1 VGGVQVG
8 ESYNRAY
15 KVVVKVQQLV
25 EMEEVIEYKTTDVEE
40 RKAMIRSIWTKRL
53 RGCQRNVEVW
63 QDMLAIHSMVIPP
76 IEDVDN
82 WLRFSSLCRKSGR
95 LRLSYKTLVNLLGS
109 DPAHHPLDL
118 AASHPGFAPSH
129 HRTRTTAH
137 TFLTF

>member
-1 VGGVQVG
+1 VQVG

-129 HRTRTTAH
+129 RTRTHTTARS
-137 TFLTF
+137 FLAF